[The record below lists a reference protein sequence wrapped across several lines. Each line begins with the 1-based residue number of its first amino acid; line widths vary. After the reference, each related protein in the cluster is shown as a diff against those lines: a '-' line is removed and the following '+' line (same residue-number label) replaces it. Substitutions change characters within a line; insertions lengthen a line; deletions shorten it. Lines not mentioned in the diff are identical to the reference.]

1 MKIITAT
8 GNPKINE
15 RLRQEKEY
23 EVIGKDI
30 QYQEG
35 ILEVLE
41 EISDIEGI
49 ILSNNLIEEIE
60 FNLLISKIIDINKN
74 IEIIVFLKE
83 KDEEIEIF
91 LNSKKIHKIY
101 YLDNYE
107 SFFYNLNKKK
117 TSNLDISKNIE
128 DFKKII
134 YEERKISDSEKI
146 SINKNL
152 VKEESYIE
160 NIVENKNI
168 VISFSGNYGSGKSIM
183 SILFAKY
190 LSKRGNV
197 LLIDCDFVNKSI
209 NTILGINKIPKDYD
223 KTNILSSILKYKE
236 NLYILSSLEIFIENF
251 NSIDYLYFL
260 KCIEIL
266 KKNFDYI
273 IIDTSSN
280 YLKNK
285 KNIIFTISDEIVF
298 LIEPNL
304 SEVKKANMYLEKI
317 VKDYEIEESKIN
329 IIFNKTNKYKISEK
343 VLNEI
348 YSEKNI
354 IGNIP
359 YNEKFN
365 FIINKN
371 TVRYEDCEEKIF
383 EKLLKN
389 Y

>member
-91 LNSKKIHKIY
+91 LNSKKIYKIY

>member
-74 IEIIVFLKE
+74 IEIVVFLKE

-91 LNSKKIHKIY
+91 LNSKKIYKIY

-107 SFFYNLNKKK
+107 SFFNNLNKKK

-152 VKEESYIE
+152 VKEENYIE

-251 NSIDYLYFL
+251 NSIDYSYFL

-371 TVRYEDCEEKIF
+371 TVRYEDCDEKIF

>member
-15 RLRQEKEY
+15 RLKQETEY

-35 ILEVLE
+35 ILEALE

-49 ILSNNLIEEIE
+49 VLSNNLIEEIE

-91 LNSKKIHKIY
+91 LNSKKIYKIY

-107 SFFYNLNKKK
+107 SFFTNLNNKKIY
-117 TSNLDISKNIE
+117 NLDISKNIE
-128 DFKKII
+128 DLKKII
-134 YEERKISDSEKI
+134 YEEREQ
-146 SINKNL
+146 
-152 VKEESYIE
+152 
-160 NIVENKNI
+160 NIVKSLENKKEDI
-168 VISFSGNYGSGKSIM
+168 IISFAGSYGVGKSLI

-190 LSKRGNV
+190 LSKKGKV
-197 LLIDCDFVNKSI
+197 VLIDCDFVNKSI
-209 NTILGINKIPKDYD
+209 NTILGTCKIPKDND
-223 KTNILSSILKYKE
+223 KKDVLSSIFKYKE
-236 NLYILSSLEIFIENF
+236 NLYILSSMENF
-251 NSIDYLYFL
+251 INSFDLVEYSSFL
-260 KCIEIL
+260 NVLNIIKE
-266 KKNFDYI
+266 KFDFI
-273 IIDTSSN
+273 VIDTSSDF
-280 YLKNK
+280 LKSK
-285 KNIIFTISDEIVF
+285 RNIIFTISSEIVF

-329 IIFNKTNKYKISEK
+329 IIFNKTNKYKINEK

-359 YNEKFN
+359 YNEKCN

-371 TVRYEDCEEKIF
+371 VVRYEDRDEKIF
-383 EKLLKN
+383 EKILKN

>member
-91 LNSKKIHKIY
+91 LNSKKIYKIY

-371 TVRYEDCEEKIF
+371 TVRYEDCDEKIF